1 MIVVQVIVTVQTL
14 FLLFF
19 FVDSDLSDALSAC
32 DGFVKSCQ
40 TDFFVVSVCLTVLSG
55 SAAETRAVAV
65 TASDVGTGEV
75 TAEVSVC
82 TAVVASVAVT
92 LVGTVVCSE
101 ASCVC
106 KTAVVVSV
114 TVTESET
121 SAVLSEGSI
130 SGADAHPENK
140 NRIKRKA
147 EISRVL
153 FIAQIL
159 SKNKSVPKRTL

>member
-1 MIVVQVIVTVQTL
+1 MQVIVTVQTL

-19 FVDSDLSDALSAC
+19 FVDSDISDALSAC

-40 TDFFVVSVCLTVLSG
+40 TDFLVVSSSFAVLPAPVCG
-55 SAAETRAVAV
+55 AKAV
-65 TASDVGTGEV
+65 VGTDAVVEAGEV
-75 TAEVSVC
+75 TADVSVC

-121 SAVLSEGSI
+121 SDVLSEGSI
-130 SGADAHPENK
+130 SGAVAHPENK
-140 NRIKRKA
+140 NKIKRKA